1 MAEAHI
7 EGVFAAVLTPRRG
20 DDTVDVAVMRQLIE
34 FLVQHGIFQF
44 AVNGATGE
52 FCLTTPEQ
60 LRTILSIVR
69 SVAGER
75 ATVVCGA
82 GAASIA
88 QTLAL
93 SQVAQDEGAAALLL
107 PMPYFYS
114 YEQHDL
120 EAFCRTVA
128 ASVKLPILLY
138 NLPQFAT
145 GLEEETVCRLIRDV
159 PNVIGIKDSSESL
172 NILRS
177 LTQQKM
183 GALRIVGHD
192 GVFAQALSEGV
203 CDGVISGICG
213 VFPELIQSLHAYRG
227 DCASSEFRRTDE
239 LIKEVILQLD
249 RFPIPWGLKWIAQAR
264 GIMRAG
270 FAHPVSPRRAEESRS
285 FTELFPQWQ
294 ARIASSIPAPDYSL
308 TEESLSG
315 VTRAD
320 ERLS

>member
-1 MAEAHI
+1 
-7 EGVFAAVLTPRRG
+7 
-20 DDTVDVAVMRQLIE
+20 
-34 FLVQHGIFQF
+34 
-44 AVNGATGE
+44 
-52 FCLTTPEQ
+52 
-60 LRTILSIVR
+60 
-69 SVAGER
+69 
-75 ATVVCGA
+75 
-82 GAASIA
+82 
-88 QTLAL
+88 
-93 SQVAQDEGAAALLL
+93 
-107 PMPYFYS
+107 
-114 YEQHDL
+114 
-120 EAFCRTVA
+120 
-128 ASVKLPILLY
+128 
-138 NLPQFAT
+138 
-145 GLEEETVCRLIRDV
+145 
-159 PNVIGIKDSSESL
+159 L